1 MYLFARRAPVAG
13 IGVGHARSNI
23 HAPNE
28 SIRLDDFR
36 TGIVHVA
43 RLLEEMAR

>member
-1 MYLFARRAPVAG
+1 MPCAG

-28 SIRLDDFR
+28 SIALEDFA
-36 TGIVHVA
+36 TGIHQVSHLFAILGKV
-43 RLLEEMAR
+43 